1 MTGSEK
7 WGDWVWCLS
16 TMWLM
21 GDGSCVMVCLWLWD
35 GLWVLG
41 VLRRDSSLLHQL
53 PSSWRFS
60 PDAAISVLAAKDAT
74 SGAVLSPND
83 ATTGVMFNAG
93 CRREGC
99 RIRRCYRETNVRAVE
114 MNE

>member
-74 SGAVLSPND
+74 SGAALSPND
-83 ATTGVMFNAG
+83 AG
-93 CRREGC
+93 
-99 RIRRCYRETNVRAVE
+99 RAPR
-114 MNE
+114 

>member
-1 MTGSEK
+1 
-7 WGDWVWCLS
+7 
-16 TMWLM
+16 M

-41 VLRRDSSLLHQL
+41 ELRRDSSLLHQL

-74 SGAVLSPND
+74 SGAALSPND
-83 ATTGVMFNAG
+83 AATGAVLTPGGAA
-93 CRREGC
+93 RRR
-99 RIRRCYRETNVRAVE
+99 RIRHRRRATNE
-114 MNE
+114 